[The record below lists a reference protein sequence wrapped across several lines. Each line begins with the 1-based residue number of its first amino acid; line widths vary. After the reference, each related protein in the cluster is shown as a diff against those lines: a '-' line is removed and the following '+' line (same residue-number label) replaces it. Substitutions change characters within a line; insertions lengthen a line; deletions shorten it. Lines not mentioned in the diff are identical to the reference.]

1 VKKYKTL
8 RIEYV
13 LGFSKEEKE
22 MGKFK
27 DILDEESKKEYM
39 IKLKQFI
46 DNEYAT
52 KTIFPDRKN
61 IMNSM
66 SYTPYEKVKVVIVG
80 QDPYHG
86 VGEAHGLCF
95 SVQPGIKTP
104 PSLVNIYK
112 ELNRDLGCYIP
123 NNGCLIK
130 WAKEG
135 VLLLNSVLTVV
146 KDTPGSHR
154 GKGWEIFTDTIIKS
168 INEKEEPV
176 VFLLWGSYA
185 KEKAAYI
192 TNPKHLVL
200 KTSHPS
206 PFSVRNGFDGCSHFS
221 KANTFLKSHGI
232 EPVDWQIDNI

>member
-1 VKKYKTL
+1 
-8 RIEYV
+8 
-13 LGFSKEEKE
+13 

-27 DILDEESKKEYM
+27 EILDEESKKEYM
-39 IKLKQFI
+39 IKLKEFI

-52 KTIFPDRKN
+52 KTIFPERKN

-66 SYTPYEKVKVVIVG
+66 KYTPYENVKVVIVG

-86 VGEAHGLCF
+86 IGEAHGLCF
-95 SVQPGIKTP
+95 SVQPNVKTP

-112 ELNRDLGCYIP
+112 ELKRDLGCYIP
-123 NNGCLIK
+123 NNGYLVK

-185 KEKAAYI
+185 KAKSTLI

-206 PFSVRNGFDGCSHFS
+206 PLSVYNGFDGCSHFS
-221 KANTFLKSHGI
+221 KANEFLKSNGI
-232 EPVDWQIDNI
+232 EPIDWQIENI

>member
-1 VKKYKTL
+1 MG
-8 RIEYV
+8 R
-13 LGFSKEEKE
+13 FKE
-22 MGKFK
+22 
-27 DILDEESKKEYM
+27 ILDEESKKEYM
-39 IKLKQFI
+39 INLKSFI
-46 DNEYAT
+46 DKEYET
-52 KTIFPDRKN
+52 KTIFPERKN

-66 SYTPYEKVKVVIVG
+66 NYTPYENVKVVIVG

-86 VGEAHGLCF
+86 IGEAHGLSF

-146 KDTPGSHR
+146 KDNPGSHR
-154 GKGWEIFTDTIIKS
+154 GKGWEIFTDTVIKS
-168 INEKEEPV
+168 LNDKEEPI
-176 VFLLWGSYA
+176 VFMLWGNYA
-185 KEKAAYI
+185 KEKAMYI

-221 KANTFLKSHGI
+221 KANKFLEENCIKPI
-232 EPVDWQIDNI
+232 DWQIEDI

>member
-1 VKKYKTL
+1 
-8 RIEYV
+8 
-13 LGFSKEEKE
+13 

-27 DILDEESKKEYM
+27 EILEEESKKEYM
-39 IKLKQFI
+39 IKLKEFI
-46 DNEYAT
+46 ENEYNT
-52 KTIFPDRKN
+52 KIIFPERKN

-66 SYTPYEKVKVVIVG
+66 KYTPYENVKVVIVG

-86 VGEAHGLCF
+86 VGEAHGLSF

-123 NNGCLIK
+123 NNGYLVK

-146 KDTPGSHR
+146 KDNPGSHR

-168 INEKEEPV
+168 INDKEEPV
-176 VFLLWGSYA
+176 VFLLWGNYA
-185 KEKAAYI
+185 KEKAMYI

-221 KANTFLKSHGI
+221 KANDFLKQNGI
-232 EPVDWQIDNI
+232 KPIDWQIENI